1 MNETKENLKKLDFEF
16 LQQLKKAVDEEFQK
30 RLNKNYVKIKK
41 T

>member
-1 MNETKENLKKLDFEF
+1 MNETEENLKKLDFEF
-16 LQQLKKAVDEEFQK
+16 LQQLKKSIDEEFQK